1 MFTDAFLWSLAAGAC
16 TVVGVV
22 MLFIKRDWGDSGL
35 AFFMGLASGVMGAV
49 VLFDLL
55 PSALVAGGWRV
66 TAVGSGCGIV
76 LLALFNHMVLK
87 RDDKDSSL
95 ATLGYLI
102 MLGIAVHDLPEGMAI
117 ALGQEMKART
127 GMVIAM
133 GIGIHNIP
141 EGMAIAAPLL
151 MAGISRIRILLQA
164 VMVGLITPLG
174 TVLGKAAACYSPGCL
189 PFLLSLAS
197 GVMVYLVLCQ
207 LWPEAR
213 RYSSPWRYVG
223 LWLGAAL
230 IAAATYI

>member
-174 TVLGKAAACYSPGCL
+174 TVLGKQLPATARVVYLFTQPLPGI
-189 PFLLSLAS
+189 
-197 GVMVYLVLCQ
+197 MVYLVLCQ

-213 RYSSPWRYVG
+213 RYG
-223 LWLGAAL
+223 TLAL
-230 IAAATYI
+230 CPGYG